1 MKPASQ
7 RTTKLDYSMEPE
19 FDSKL
24 EALLNSELK
33 ALPPL
38 KAPSSLAPNVM
49 AILAAR
55 ARIPWWQRAW
65 WDWPLSAKAA
75 FVVLAIT
82 AAGAMG
88 GGGHFLGEGAVGY
101 STDLMERFNPAE
113 GVFWN
118 FVPLVDAATLVW
130 ERFAQP
136 FLLYGALLAGALY
149 LMFVGVG
156 TVCFRFAVKRI

>member
-7 RTTKLDYSMEPE
+7 RTTNLDYSMEPE

-65 WDWPLSAKAA
+65 WDWPLSAKA
-75 FVVLAIT
+75 
-82 AAGAMG
+82 
-88 GGGHFLGEGAVGY
+88 
-101 STDLMERFNPAE
+101 D
-113 GVFWN
+113 
-118 FVPLVDAATLVW
+118 
-130 ERFAQP
+130 
-136 FLLYGALLAGALY
+136 
-149 LMFVGVG
+149 
-156 TVCFRFAVKRI
+156 